1 MKKEDL
7 EKTIK
12 AVKIRAVAQFATAR
26 NNEAHDKQWA
36 LSKAPSSL
44 INCGADVD
52 HYENR
57 RRALKIGLGNSG
69 ARSIM
74 AAVHIS

>member
-1 MKKEDL
+1 MKKEEL
-7 EKTIK
+7 GKTIK

-36 LSKAPSSL
+36 LSKVPSSL

-52 HYENR
+52 PGGVFR
-57 RRALKIGLGNSG
+57 VSSDGDDRMGAKIKTQKNP
-69 ARSIM
+69 
-74 AAVHIS
+74 